1 MGGVIQVVAIK
12 SDMRYTHRVMAV
24 NVTVEKQQTESTA
37 NLVRR
42 FTQRLQGAGVVQRMR
57 TARYFKRAKSKN
69 VARRSR
75 LLRLARKSQYERLL
89 RLGKVQRQGPRAR
102 RR

>member
-1 MGGVIQVVAIK
+1 MVK
-12 SDMRYTHRVMAV
+12 SV
-24 NVTVEKQQTESTA
+24 NVAVEKQQTESTA

-42 FTQRLQGAGVVQRMR
+42 FTKRLQGAGVTARVRS
-57 TARYFKRAKSKN
+57 ARYFKRAKSEN

-75 LLRLARKSQYERLL
+75 LLRLARQKEYERLL
-89 RLGKVQRQGPRAR
+89 RLGKVQPQEPRAR